1 MFDQN
6 IQYEIE
12 ETNNDINLRKDVA
25 EKEEYLEIKCELI
38 SLMDNAKHILNMN
51 DDNPNA
57 LKWIKNVKSNWNGIQ
72 KMVKEAKNYHNRRTF
87 KATWNRTNNTFWL

>member
-12 ETNNDINLRKDVA
+12 ETNNDINLRTDVA
-25 EKEEYLEIKCELI
+25 EKEEYLEIKYELI
-38 SLMDNAKHILNMN
+38 LLIDNAKHILMI
-51 DDNPNA
+51 PNA

-72 KMVKEAKNYHNRRTF
+72 KMVKEAGNYHNRRTLQ
-87 KATWNRTNNTFWL
+87 ATWNRTNNTFWL

>member
-1 MFDQN
+1 LFDQN

-12 ETNNDINLRKDVA
+12 ETNNDINLRTDVA

-72 KMVKEAKNYHNRRTF
+72 KMVKAKNYHNRRTF
-87 KATWNRTNNTFWL
+87 KATWNRTFWL

>member
-12 ETNNDINLRKDVA
+12 GINNDINLRTDVA

-57 LKWIKNVKSNWNGIQ
+57 LKWIKNVKSNWNEIQ
-72 KMVKEAKNYHNRRTF
+72 KMTEQLSSNME
-87 KATWNRTNNTFWL
+87 

>member
-12 ETNNDINLRKDVA
+12 ETNNYKDIDLRTDVA

-57 LKWIKNVKSNWNGIQ
+57 LKWIKNVKSNWNRIQ
-72 KMVKEAKNYHNRRTF
+72 K
-87 KATWNRTNNTFWL
+87 

>member
-6 IQYEIE
+6 IQFEIE
-12 ETNNDINLRKDVA
+12 ETNNDINLRTDVA

-38 SLMDNAKHILNMN
+38 SLMDNAKYILNMN

-57 LKWIKNVKSNWNGIQ
+57 LKWIKNVQ
-72 KMVKEAKNYHNRRTF
+72 
-87 KATWNRTNNTFWL
+87 

>member
-12 ETNNDINLRKDVA
+12 ETNNDINLRTDVA
-25 EKEEYLEIKCELI
+25 EKEEYLGTKCELI

-57 LKWIKNVKSNWNGIQ
+57 LKWIKNVKSN
-72 KMVKEAKNYHNRRTF
+72 
-87 KATWNRTNNTFWL
+87 

>member
-1 MFDQN
+1 LFDQN

-12 ETNNDINLRKDVA
+12 ETNNDINLRTDVA

-72 KMVKEAKNYHNRRTF
+72 KMVKEAENYHNRTF
-87 KATWNRTNNTFWL
+87 QATWNRTNNTFWL